1 MPSLPGVL
9 KVYGGW
15 INLDDK
21 PQFFSCVLGSHRP
34 GDTSSGGFVPVSEE
48 EALEIKTR
56 KLSTKIE
63 IPPGGIL
70 IFQGETVTHVQRRAC
85 TCYRGSPRVR
95 FK

>member
-21 PQFFSCVLGSHRP
+21 PQFFSCVLGSHCP
-34 GDTSSGGFVPVSEE
+34 GDTSNGGFVPVSDE

-70 IFQGETVTHVQRRAC
+70 IFQGGDRSSCPATLN
-85 TCYRGSPRVR
+85 SNPRSKMGLYV
-95 FK
+95 